1 MIAKKIYDIPESKV
15 ERDSLR
21 RALAEFIAQQALVPP
36 LSLEKLGT
44 LSDEFIADNGLRT
57 SLREWTMVEMH
68 NYVWLPVVETIPYE
82 RRILLLPQCLRD
94 SARCRAEIDEV
105 GLLCH
110 RCNNCRIPSLEDRAQ
125 ELGIMS
131 IVAEGF
137 TSVINLIK
145 NGVIDCVIGVS
156 CLDSLERAFPLLVNN
171 AVPGVAVPLNVA
183 GCKDTTVDCDH
194 VERMMQARQQ
204 VSATLINHD
213 SLLREV
219 NGWFNREQ
227 LVEHIAPSSEST
239 STIALDWL
247 AGEGKRWRPYL
258 LAATYAALKG
268 EATFDDDV
276 VRTAI
281 AVECFHK
288 ASLVHDDI
296 EDNDTLRYGKPTL
309 NSLYGTSIAINVGD
323 MLLGEGYRLL
333 SHTRDGLTGV
343 IADAH
348 VALCRGQGMEL
359 EWCDRKRAVELD
371 YVIDIFR
378 YKTSPAFE
386 VSLQLGRLCAG
397 GEESLREPLHR
408 YSEALGIAYQLLD
421 DVEDFDGDN
430 VVELR
435 PSAVFALLCRMAP
448 SEEFMGQI
456 ISAEDVKVLLRREE
470 YRELL
475 EAALAETRALAEE
488 YCRQAMA
495 ALEAIENMELKRLL
509 FRVTARILK

>member
-1 MIAKKIYDIPESKV
+1 MTDKKIYDIPESKA
-15 ERDSLR
+15 ERDRLR
-21 RALAEFIAQQALVPP
+21 LLLADFVAERTLQPP
-36 LSLEKLGT
+36 LSLEKLEA
-44 LSDEFIADNGLRT
+44 LSEEFICDNGLRE

-68 NYVWLPVVETIPYE
+68 NYVWLPVVERIPYE
-82 RRILLLPQCLRD
+82 RRILLLPQCLRN
-94 SARCRAEIDEV
+94 SARCCAEIDEV

-110 RCNNCRIPSLEDRAQ
+110 RCDSCRIPSLEDRAQ

-145 NGVIDCVIGVS
+145 NGVVDCVIGVS
-156 CLDSLERAFPLLVNN
+156 CLDSLERAFPLMVNN
-171 AVPGVAVPLNVA
+171 AVPGVAVPLNMA
-183 GCKDTTVDCDH
+183 GCKDTTVDCDY
-194 VERMMQARQQ
+194 VERMMQAR
-204 VSATLINHD
+204 SDTEATLINHD
-213 SLLREV
+213 ALLGEV
-219 NGWFNREQ
+219 NSWFDRDRLAEY
-227 LVEHIAPSSEST
+227 IKPSGESA
-239 STIALDWL
+239 STIAMDWL

-268 EATFDDDV
+268 EATFDSNV
-276 VRTAI
+276 IRTAI

-296 EDNDTLRYGKPTL
+296 EDNDSLRYGRPTL

-333 SHTRDGLTGV
+333 SHTRGELTGV

-359 EWCDRKRAVELD
+359 EWCSHPRSVTLD

-386 VSLQLGRLCAG
+386 VSLQLGRMCAG
-397 GEESLREPLHR
+397 GEKSLAESLNR
-408 YSEALGIAYQLLD
+408 YSESLGIAYQLLD
-421 DVEDFDGDN
+421 DVADYDGGQA
-430 VVELR
+430 VALR
-435 PSAVFALLCRMAP
+435 PSAIFALLCRMAP
-448 SEEFMGQI
+448 DESFIEQLIAADNVREWIDKAGHRP
-456 ISAEDVKVLLRREE
+456 LLERALDEARRLADE
-470 YRELL
+470 YRQQ
-475 EAALAETRALAEE
+475 AVRALEE
-488 YCRQAMA
+488 
-495 ALEAIENMELKRLL
+495 IDNMELRRLL